1 MYVIPEVYV
10 RTIMCAFLMR
20 RLELTLD
27 ASVDSGDKCF
37 KCVDMQ
43 HAIQLAYQH
52 GTYVLANGS
61 IRMVHD

>member
-1 MYVIPEVYV
+1 
-10 RTIMCAFLMR
+10 MCAFLMR